1 MEFKEYLKQLREDKK
16 LSLRKLDS
24 LSGVSHVYLS
34 QIENGNRG
42 IPSPDVLKKLAAPLG
57 VSYKE
62 LMQAAGY
69 LSKDSSSERSIF
81 DIQEEWPEIASI
93 LRKKM
98 TAEEKRRVVRIIK
111 AAIPAD
117 DEEE

>member
-1 MEFKEYLKQLREDKK
+1 MEFKEYLKQLREAKQ

-42 IPSPDVLKKLAAPLG
+42 VPSPDVLKKIAEPLG

-62 LMQAAGY
+62 LMTVAGY
-69 LSKDSSSERSIF
+69 WGKESSAPTL
-81 DIQEEWPEIASI
+81 DEEWPEVAGV
-93 LRKKM
+93 LRGTGRKM
-98 TAEEKRRVVRIIK
+98 TAEERQRIARIIK
-111 AAIPAD
+111 AAIPD
-117 DEEE
+117 GNE

>member
-1 MEFKEYLKQLREDKK
+1 MEFKEYLKQLRDAQK

-42 IPSPDVLKKLAAPLG
+42 VPSPDVLKKLAAPLG

-62 LMQAAGY
+62 LMTAAGY
-69 LSKDSSSERSIF
+69 WGRESSAPTL
-81 DIQEEWPEIASI
+81 DEEWPEVASV
-93 LRKKM
+93 LRGSGRKM
-98 TAEEKRRVVRIIK
+98 TAEERQRIARIIK
-111 AAIPAD
+111 AAIPNGN
-117 DEEE
+117 E

>member
-1 MEFKEYLKQLREDKK
+1 MEFGEYLKQLRETKN
-16 LSLRKLDS
+16 LSFRKLDA
-24 LSGVSHVYLS
+24 LSGVSYVYLS
-34 QIENGNRG
+34 QIENGKRG

-69 LSKDSSSERSIF
+69 LGQDPSNQASIF
-81 DIQEEWPEIASI
+81 DIQEEWPEIAAV

-98 TAEEKRRVVRIIK
+98 TPEEKRRVVRIIK

-117 DEEE
+117 DEE